1 MKKKGL
7 ENMTQWLSNET
18 KIGMTISQLL
28 SLIVTVA
35 MVVGF
40 WANFTIK
47 IAAIEQ
53 KNVELE
59 ARINNTENVLETV
72 RKENRDDHQKVN
84 EKIDKVLLLL
94 TTK

>member
-1 MKKKGL
+1 MKKRL
-7 ENMTQWLSNET
+7 ENMTQWLNNNT

-28 SLIVTVA
+28 SLIITVA
-35 MVVGF
+35 MVVSF

-47 IAAIEQ
+47 IASIEQ

-59 ARINNTENVLETV
+59 ARINNTENTLETV
-72 RKENRDDHQKVN
+72 RKENREDHEKVT

-94 TTK
+94 TSK